1 MRFRWFSALG
11 LITAL
16 AMSLC
21 VRADEAPSTAN
32 LGKKIANFTLADA
45 EGKAWSL
52 YDLKDKKAIVI
63 VFLSF
68 ECPVSTSY
76 AQPLADMAAEFGK
89 AGVAFVGL
97 TANAEE
103 TAAEVAK
110 EAHAYKLPFP
120 VLRDA
125 SFKATDALRAEV
137 TPEAFVLDGDFVLRY
152 RGRIDNSYYAR
163 LKRNQKAL
171 SEDLKQALG
180 ELLSGRPI
188 QVPATA
194 AVGCA
199 IQRTTPAR
207 TGTLTYYRDVLPI
220 LQERCQTCHR
230 PGEVGPFSLMTY
242 RQAVNWSEDIKSFTQ
257 SRRMPPWKPV
267 AGPDF
272 HNQRTLTDKELTTLA
287 AWVDG
292 GTPAGDPKDA
302 PLPRTF
308 PEGWQLGTP
317 DLVLTVS
324 DDFQIGPTGN
334 DLFRC
339 FVLPTN
345 LPEDKYIAAV
355 EIRPGNRRI
364 LHHTLLFIDR
374 TGQGRKLEQQARA
387 RGTGPG
393 AWSGDQPQRGDPHAL
408 TDLDRGPGYSVA
420 MGVGFAPQGG
430 LSGWAPGQMPRV
442 LPKGTGYYLPKGAD
456 VIMQAH
462 YHRDGRLEK
471 DRTSIGL
478 FFVKQPKARLYQT
491 AVMAGGNEGRIALPL
506 FFAIPAG
513 KEHFP
518 VKGSLYATGDC
529 DLYSIM
535 PHMHLLGKE
544 ITVTLHPPEGAAKTL
559 VAIKEWDYN
568 WQETY
573 WFKEPLHIQK
583 GSRLDVLAIY
593 DNSTKNPNNPFN
605 PPRVVF
611 FGEYTT
617 NEMCFVFLGGLAEQP
632 GLRRLPLTAR
642 KPKVAAQ
649 ANTE

>member
-1 MRFRWFSALG
+1 MGFRSLSCLAL
-11 LITAL
+11 IAAL
-16 AMSLC
+16 FWGMGG
-21 VRADEAPSTAN
+21 RADEAPSTAN
-32 LGKKIANFTLADA
+32 LGKKIANFTLTDA
-45 EGKAWSL
+45 QGKAWSL

-68 ECPVSTSY
+68 ECPISTSY

-97 TANAEE
+97 TANADESP
-103 TAAEVAK
+103 AEVAK
-110 EAHAYKLPFP
+110 QARAYKLPFP
-120 VLRDA
+120 VFQDA
-125 SFKATDALRAEV
+125 SFKAADALRAEI
-137 TPEAFVLDGDFVLRY
+137 TPEAFLLDGDFVLRY

-163 LKRNQKAL
+163 LKRSQKPL
-171 SEDLKQALG
+171 NEDLKQALG

-194 AVGCA
+194 AVGCTILRA
-199 IQRTTPAR
+199 TPAR
-207 TGTLTYYRDVLPI
+207 TGNVTYYRDVLPI

-242 RQAVNWSEDIKSFTQ
+242 RQAVNWAEDIKSFTQ

-272 HNQRTLTDKELTTLA
+272 HNQRKLTDKELATLA
-287 AWVDG
+287 AWVSG

-302 PLPRTF
+302 PGPRTF

-324 DDFQIGPTGN
+324 DDFQVGPTGN

-339 FVLPTN
+339 FVLPTK
-345 LPEDKYIAAV
+345 LTEDKYVAAV

-374 TGQGRKLEQQARA
+374 TGQGRKLEQQTKA
-387 RGTGPG
+387 RGK
-393 AWSGDQPQRGDPHAL
+393 GDASDPHAP

-442 LPKGTGYYLPKGAD
+442 LPEGTGYYLPKGAD

-462 YHRDGRLEK
+462 YHRDGRQEK

-478 FFVKQPKARLYQT
+478 FFVKQPRARIYQT

-513 KEHFP
+513 NDHFP

-529 DLYSIM
+529 DLHSIM

-544 ITVTLHPPEGAAKTL
+544 ITVTLHPPEGPAKTL

-573 WFKEPLHIQK
+573 WFKEPVHVKK
-583 GSRLDVLAIY
+583 GSRLDVQAVY
-593 DNSTKNPNNPFN
+593 DNSTKNQNNPFK

-617 NEMCFVFLGGLAEQP
+617 NEMCFVFLGGLADQP

-649 ANTE
+649 ANAE